1 MKAISS
7 LVQLMRLL
15 QLPQA
20 RKRIPGRVTFHSG
33 FSLVEV
39 TLALGIVA
47 FGLIAI
53 FGLLPSGLNLVR
65 ESAEE
70 ATAVNI
76 MGSIASRLQAGKNL
90 PSGTT
95 PIERYYYD
103 GEGLE
108 LPSASSGEAEYLAVI
123 GLQVTSLPRMA
134 TIRVFSPANNSSRS
148 VETIIVLKEP
158 RN

>member
-1 MKAISS
+1 MNTISS

-20 RKRIPGRVTFHSG
+20 RKRIPGCVTSHSG

-95 PIERYYYD
+95 PIELYYD

-108 LPSASSGEAEYLAVI
+108 LPSAPSGEAEYLAVI
-123 GLQVTSLPRMA
+123 GLQGTNLPRMA